1 MSPAFLVPETE
12 VHANGHGAA
21 LPVDAEA
28 VQLTLF
34 VQKTF
39 EQQSLEV
46 LIEGSPDGE
55 TWAEA
60 PLAAFPQKFYTG
72 TYTLLCSLASHK
84 EIKFLRA
91 HWKVNR
97 WGRGSLQPH
106 FAFVLFM
113 ENYCQTA

>member
-1 MSPAFLVPETE
+1 MSPAFLVPESE
-12 VHANGHGAA
+12 VSANGHGPA
-21 LPVDAEA
+21 LSVDADML
-28 VQLTLF
+28 QLTLML
-34 VQKTF
+34 QKTL

-55 TWAEA
+55 TWQEA
-60 PLAAFPQKFYTG
+60 PLAAFPQKFYPG
-72 TYTLLCSLASHK
+72 TYTLLCSLASYK

-97 WGRGSLQPH
+97 WGRGDLKPKFS
-106 FAFVLFM
+106 FVLFM